1 MGDAQPGG
9 QVLCSHRAAGFRYRC
24 LLRASSLQPPL
35 QLMSNLDFKAAIEEL
50 KAAAQYLRAQ
60 GAKKVGG
67 GHQQR

>member
-1 MGDAQPGG
+1 
-9 QVLCSHRAAGFRYRC
+9 
-24 LLRASSLQPPL
+24 
-35 QLMSNLDFKAAIEEL
+35 MSNLDFKAAIEEL